1 VIIGGSGSVFGP
13 ALGVIFV
20 TVLEQAIQSFGKWNQ
35 IVFGLLIVLV
45 VMFFRGGL
53 WGIVELVGRAIAGG
67 RYLPPTSDELPR

>member
-1 VIIGGSGSVFGP
+1 M
-13 ALGVIFV
+13 FV

-53 WGIVELVGRAIAGG
+53 WGIVEWAGRALAGG
-67 RYLPPTSDELPR
+67 GRLAQANDELAQ